1 MSEHDELLARLDKYG
16 SQREKLAERLKD
28 RMEPEWNHFI
38 DAAAAIRSLQA
49 QLEAERGARARMEK
63 KYCEEV
69 GIIWSEEWSKKWWG

>member
-1 MSEHDELLARLDKYG
+1 MNTDELLARLD
-16 SQREKLAERLKD
+16 SLSDNEICRLA
-28 RMEPEWNHFI
+28 
-38 DAAAAIRSLQA
+38 ATAIRSLQA